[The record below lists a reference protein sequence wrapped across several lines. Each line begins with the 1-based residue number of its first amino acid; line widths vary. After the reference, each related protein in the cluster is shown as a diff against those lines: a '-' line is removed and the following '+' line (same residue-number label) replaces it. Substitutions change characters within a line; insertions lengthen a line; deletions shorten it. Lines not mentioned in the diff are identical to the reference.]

1 MKVLVTGATRGI
13 GKSIAGLFHLR
24 GHKVIGT
31 GTPGTVKPNYL
42 DYYLE
47 ADFTKKDQ
55 VESLASIISDLQIDV
70 LVNNAG
76 INRIKPF
83 LEITPDDWNDQHMVN
98 VYAPYRFCQAALPHM
113 IENGGHIVNIASVWS
128 KISKSGRAAYSANK
142 FALEGMTKSL
152 AAEFGCHNI
161 RINCVSPG
169 FIDTDL
175 TRENLGE
182 TGIKKIL
189 ERVPINRL
197 GNPADI
203 SEYVYWLCIQNNYI
217 TGQNIVIDGGFTCA

>member
-13 GKSIAGLFHLR
+13 GKSIASLFHLQ

-31 GTPGTVKPNYL
+31 GTPGTAKPDYL
-42 DYYLE
+42 DYYFE
-47 ADFTKKDQ
+47 ANFTKKDQ
-55 VESLASIISDLQIDV
+55 VESLASIISDLQIDA

-98 VYAPYRFCQAALPHM
+98 VYAPYRFCQAVLPHM
-113 IENGGHIVNIASVWS
+113 IKNGGHIANIASVWS

-152 AAEFGCHNI
+152 AAEFSSYNI

-175 TRENLGE
+175 TRKNLGE
-182 TGIKKIL
+182 AGIKKIL

-197 GNPADI
+197 GYPADI
-203 SEYVYWLCIQNNYI
+203 SEYVYWLCTQNSYI

>member
-98 VYAPYRFCQAALPHM
+98 VYAPYRLCQAVLPHM

>member
-13 GKSIAGLFHLR
+13 GKSIAGLFHLG

-31 GTPGTVKPNYL
+31 GTPGTAKPDYL
-42 DYYLE
+42 DYYFE
-47 ADFTKKDQ
+47 ANFTKKDQ
-55 VESLASIISDLQIDV
+55 VESLASMIRDLQIDA

-98 VYAPYRFCQAALPHM
+98 VYAPYRFCQAVLPHM

-152 AAEFGCHNI
+152 AAEFSCHNI

-175 TRENLGE
+175 TRKNLGE
-182 TGIKKIL
+182 SGIKKIL

-197 GNPADI
+197 GHPVDI
-203 SEYVYWLCIQNNYI
+203 SEYVYWLCTQNSYI